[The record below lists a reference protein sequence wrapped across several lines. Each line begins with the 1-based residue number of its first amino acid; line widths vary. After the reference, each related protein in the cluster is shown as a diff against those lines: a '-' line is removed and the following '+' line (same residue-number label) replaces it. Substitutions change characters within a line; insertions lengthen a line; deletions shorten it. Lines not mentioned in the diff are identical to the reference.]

1 MERLRAAFDE
11 AVEIVKA
18 AWNGEPQSPVEVL
31 LDQHLPLEEEGD
43 LVPFPSKHRQA
54 VAIPTFVMND
64 FASRTSNVVD
74 YPYIQGRIW
83 EILIDYQ
90 HNPSMMKKVIDGVV
104 VQALNLLQ
112 YLLINGST
120 QVLKDCQE
128 PSRSSFLRELA
139 EEYNRY
145 EYEQYQFSQHLD
157 IGAGVR
163 KTAAEIN
170 TLLEDESALLQARR
184 QAEKLHQSLSSRGL
198 RSSYPAG
205 RSESPARTSIGF
217 HDEAR
222 PPVYTDS
229 CSSSGR
235 DNDIGS
241 KIVTHPPSAL
251 ENSEAQW

>member
-1 MERLRAAFDE
+1 MDRLRAAFDE
-11 AVEIVKA
+11 AVEIVKT
-18 AWNGEPQSPVEVL
+18 AWNGEPQSPVELL

-74 YPYIQGRIW
+74 YPYIQSRIW

-90 HNPSMMKKVIDGVV
+90 QNPNMMKK
-104 VQALNLLQ
+104 ALNLLQ

-170 TLLEDESALLQARR
+170 TLLEDEPALLQARR

-205 RSESPARTSIGF
+205 RSERPARTSIGGVSF

-229 CSSSGR
+229 YSSSGR
-235 DNDIGS
+235 GDDIGS

-251 ENSEAQW
+251 DNSEAQW